1 MNKKKIYLTIV
12 ITGLIAILIYLGFR
26 CFISNTKK
34 PGTYQTSMVDIG
46 PVEKTIPAQGVVEP
60 ENEVLILSPASG
72 IILSIEKG
80 AGSRVNARDI
90 ILRLDTRAILEQIGQ
105 IEDQLEVKQN
115 NLNRTLLNARSIRV
129 DLSYNIEVKKLKIV
143 SLKSDIL
150 DQKQLLDVGGIS
162 TAKYEKTRQELALAQ
177 KDLEMIKEK
186 NAIRLKQ
193 LEADERGLSLQI
205 EIQKKELT
213 AKQELLN
220 RMTIRAPSAGIILEV
235 NGKEGEK
242 VNTDRLLVRMSDMS
256 TFKLRAFIDDKLGDA
271 IETGQNV
278 LASVNDEVLKGTIGI
293 IGPEVRN
300 RKIEFDVHLD
310 KSDNKN
316 LRPNQTVDLEIIQH
330 RLDSVLRV
338 KRGPAIEK
346 GKTHKVYIQSSGVV
360 LPREIKTGFK
370 GDKYVEILSGVDQ
383 GDQVI
388 ISVYS
393 PRGHLKKTKL
403 SK

>member
-1 MNKKKIYLTIV
+1 V
-12 ITGLIAILIYLGFR
+12 
-26 CFISNTKK
+26 
-34 PGTYQTSMVDIG
+34 VDIG

-80 AGSRVNARDI
+80 AGSRVNAGDI

-115 NLNRTLLNARSIRV
+115 NLNRTLLNARSIKV
-129 DLSYNIEVKKLKIV
+129 DLSYNIEVKKLKIA
-143 SLKSDIL
+143 SLKSDLL
-150 DQKQLLDVGGIS
+150 DQEQLLDVGGIS
-162 TAKYEKTRQELALAQ
+162 TAKYEKTKQELALAQ

-193 LEADERGLSLQI
+193 LEADEKGLCLQI
-205 EIQKKELT
+205 EIQKKELM

-220 RMTIRAPSAGIILEV
+220 RMTIRAPSAGIILEE

-256 TFKLRAFIDDKLGDA
+256 TFKLHAFIDDKLGDA
-271 IETGQNV
+271 IKTGQNV

-293 IGPEVRN
+293 IGPEIRN

-316 LRPNQTVDLEIIQH
+316 LRPNQTVDLKIVQH

-346 GKTHKVYIQSSGVV
+346 GKTHNVYIQSLEVV
-360 LPREIKTGFK
+360 IPREIKTGFK
-370 GDKYVEILSGVDQ
+370 GDKYVEILSGVGQ

-388 ISVYS
+388 ISEYS

>member
-26 CFISNTKK
+26 YFIFNTKTS
-34 PGTYQTSMVDIG
+34 GTYQTSVVDIG

-72 IILSIEKG
+72 IILYIEKG
-80 AGSRVNARDI
+80 AGSRVNAGDI
-90 ILRLDTRAILEQIGQ
+90 ILRLDTRTILEQIGQ

-115 NLNRTLLNARSIRV
+115 NLNRTLLNARSIKV
-129 DLSYNIEVKKLKIV
+129 DLSYNIEVKKLKIA
-143 SLKSDIL
+143 SLKSDLL
-150 DQKQLLDVGGIS
+150 DQKQLLEVGGIS

-177 KDLEMIKEK
+177 KDLEMIQEK

-193 LEADERGLSLQI
+193 LEADEKGLCLQI
-205 EIQKKELT
+205 EIQKKELA

-220 RMTIRAPSAGIILEV
+220 RMTIIAPSAGIILEV

-256 TFKLRAFIDDKLGDA
+256 TFKLCAFIDDRYGKA
-271 IETGQNV
+271 IETGQND
-278 LASVNDEVLKGTIGI
+278 LASVNNEVLEGTIGI
-293 IGPEVRN
+293 IGPEIRN
-300 RKIEFDVHLD
+300 KKIEFDVHLD

-316 LRPNQTVDLEIIQH
+316 LRPNLTVDLEIIQH

-346 GKTHKVYIQSSGVV
+346 GKTHKVYIKSSEGFI
-360 LPREIKTGFK
+360 PMEIKTGFK
-370 GDKYVEILSGVDQ
+370 GDEYLEILSGAGL
-383 GDQVI
+383 GDQII
-388 ISVYS
+388 ISEYS
-393 PRGHLKKTKL
+393 PRGHLKKTKY